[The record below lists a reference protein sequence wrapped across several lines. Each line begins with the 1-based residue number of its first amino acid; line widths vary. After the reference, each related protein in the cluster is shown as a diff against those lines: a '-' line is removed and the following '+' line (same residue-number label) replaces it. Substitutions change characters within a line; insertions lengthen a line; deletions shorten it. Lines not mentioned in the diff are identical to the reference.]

1 VTFVLTEAVESTPHR
16 TILVAEGEIK
26 VETTMIYE
34 IPIPTSFGARGG
46 TRGIDIAL
54 AFDPET
60 RARRLDYAATKM
72 EFWLVRCM
80 SPEEITEVFTSTNP
94 EELERLETADDDVND
109 DEQDEG
115 DGVEKP
121 KKITPSRLKRKLVN
135 LSPSGQIR
143 SRGAN
148 QLGRVTIAQRLPD
161 GDGETYHLVVQCRGV
176 WASST
181 FSQSFA
187 IAVALSR
194 DEAHPPIYEELRT
207 RTRVA
212 VEVPV
217 EIELRR

>member
-1 VTFVLTEAVESTPHR
+1 
-16 TILVAEGEIK
+16 
-26 VETTMIYE
+26 
-34 IPIPTSFGARGG
+34 
-46 TRGIDIAL
+46 
-54 AFDPET
+54 
-60 RARRLDYAATKM
+60 
-72 EFWLVRCM
+72 M

-94 EELERLETADDDVND
+94 EELERLEAADDDVNE
-109 DEQDEG
+109 DEQDEE
-115 DGVEKP
+115 DDVARP

-135 LSPSGQIR
+135 LSPNVQIR

-148 QLGRVTIAQRLPD
+148 QLGRVRIAQRLPD
-161 GDGETYHLVVQCRGV
+161 GDGEAYHLVVQCRSV

-194 DEAHPPIYEELRT
+194 DEAHPPIYEELRA